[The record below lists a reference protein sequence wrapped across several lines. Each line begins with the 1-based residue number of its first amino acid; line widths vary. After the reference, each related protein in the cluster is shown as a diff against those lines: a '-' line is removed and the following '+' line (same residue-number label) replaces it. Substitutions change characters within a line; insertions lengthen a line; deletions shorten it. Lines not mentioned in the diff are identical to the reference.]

1 MKKKLFNIALVYYF
15 CSISLFVSSQNPEA
29 ERNLEAIIESVVEN
43 LEEGI
48 SVTSIVEDLYELA
61 ENPLNINATNSAEL
75 SKLYILDE
83 IQIQNLLRYISEY
96 GPAYSI
102 FELNSI
108 DGFNREVLTKI
119 QPFIQFGEE
128 VKDPESFRESLN
140 RGRQEILVRAL
151 GTAQI
156 PDGYQKR
163 DDGSVPFEGNRFRY
177 YTRYRFRSGD
187 KLSAGFTAEKDPGEA
202 FFGYS
207 NKHGFDYYSGHV
219 SAYVNSVFENI
230 TVGDFLV
237 RSGQGLV
244 LWQGFAPGKSL
255 NVLEVAKTGQGVKPY
270 TSVDENAF
278 FRGGAATLRFGK
290 GKLNLFY
297 SRKRVDGNIV
307 EEDEEIYFS
316 SLQTSGYHRT
326 ENEAEDEKSVKDV
339 NAGAIG
345 TLNFQHLKF
354 GATFL
359 YRKFDLPLIRSDQ
372 LYNRFRFAGT
382 ENVTGGLD
390 YLFSKGRYQI
400 FGEAAVS
407 KSKGMAFIQGATVH
421 LADQLSFSAL
431 YRKFDKNY
439 HALWANAFSESS
451 NTQNESGYYLGM
463 KMLPFKFVRFSAYA
477 DFYHSEWIS
486 YTTAGPANGWDIF
499 TQADFVFS
507 EKFEFY
513 IRYKNEEKE
522 QKFKENQR
530 YVNLPEQTMK
540 TRFHVQFHPKENLV
554 FKTRLEHTFYKG
566 LEKENGF
573 LIFQD
578 VQLLSGELPYSFS
591 VRLAWFNTESYNAR
605 IYAYEND
612 LLYTFSIPAYFGKG
626 FRTYLNVQ
634 YSILKNLDL
643 WVKAGN
649 TFWSDRETISSGYN
663 EIFGKNKTELK
674 FQLRLKI

>member
-1 MKKKLFNIALVYYF
+1 MKKKLLYIALVYF
-15 CSISLFVSSQNPEA
+15 FVSTSLFVFSQNQQVD
-29 ERNLEAIIESVVEN
+29 RNLEAIIESVVEN
-43 LEEGI
+43 LEEGT
-48 SVTSIVEDLYELA
+48 SVTSIVQDLYELA
-61 ENPLNINATNSAEL
+61 ENRLNINATNNAEL
-75 SKLYILDE
+75 SRLYVLDE
-83 IQIQNLLRYISEY
+83 IQIQNLLQYISEF

-102 FELNSI
+102 FELIAI

-128 VKDPESFRESLN
+128 VKESESLGESLK
-140 RGRQEILVRAL
+140 RGRQEVLVRAL
-151 GTAQI
+151 GTTQV
-156 PDGYQKR
+156 PDGYLKR
-163 DDGSVPFEGNRFRY
+163 EDGSVPFEGNRFRY
-177 YTRYRFRSGD
+177 YTRYRFQAGD
-187 KLSAGFTAEKDPGEA
+187 KISAGFTAEKDPGEA

-207 NKHGFDYYSGHV
+207 NKQGFDYYSGHV
-219 SAYVNSVFENI
+219 SASVNAVFENI

-255 NVLEVAKTGQGVKPY
+255 NVLEVLKTGQGVKPY

-278 FRGGAATLRFGK
+278 FRGGSATLGFNK
-290 GKLNLFY
+290 GKLNFFY

-307 EEDEEIYFS
+307 EENGEIHFS

-326 ENEAEDEKSVKDV
+326 ENEVDDEKSVKDV

-345 TLNFQHLKF
+345 TLKFRHLKL
-354 GATFL
+354 GTTFL

-372 LYNRFRFAGT
+372 LYNRFRFTGT
-382 ENVTGGLD
+382 ENVTGGVD
-390 YLFSKGRYQI
+390 YLFSKGRYQV

-407 KSKGMAFIQGATVH
+407 KSKGLAFVQGATVH
-421 LADQLSFSAL
+421 LADQLGFSAL
-431 YRKFDKNY
+431 YRKFNKNY

-451 NTQNESGYYLGM
+451 NTQNENGFYLGI
-463 KMLPFKFVRFSAYA
+463 KMLPFKFVRFSAYT
-477 DFYHSEWIS
+477 DFYRSEWINF
-486 YTTAGPANGWDIF
+486 TTAGPAKGWDVF

-513 IRYKNEEKE
+513 VRLKNEEKE
-522 QKFKENQR
+522 QKFKQNER

-540 TRFHVQFHPKENLV
+540 TRVHVQFQPKENLV
-554 FKTRLEHTFYKG
+554 FKTRMEHTFYNG

-578 VQLLSGELPYSFS
+578 VQLLTSELPYSFS
-591 VRLAWFNTESYNAR
+591 ARLAWFITESYNSR

-612 LLYTFSIPAYFGKG
+612 LLYTFAIPAYFGKG
-626 FRTYLNVQ
+626 FRTYLNIKYRV
-634 YSILKNLDL
+634 SKNLDFWL
-643 WVKAGN
+643 KAGN
-649 TFWSDRETISSGYN
+649 TFWSDRETISSGYS

-674 FQLRLKI
+674 LQLRLKI